1 MPKGWPEV
9 CREAEGRKWSAGQ
22 LATNHSQ
29 SEVGCRG
36 WGWLSGGGICSHS
49 KFAIYN
55 QGTAFVGQSPLRNP
69 HQKHKVSE
77 IFLGLAS
84 WCDPQNSV
92 GEQWEKTPSFPPVV
106 PGRLFSVS
114 STWLQVKIPKW
125 IWLKHL
131 HLGHLKTSTLL
142 TQQSSGL
149 RNSQPAPARETHDI
163 LHNPVLIW
171 ITGWGRRGGG
181 GGLCVWHIRGRLQK
195 WRNATST
202 VFYRPCLLVLRS
214 VLLFNGPPCHRHSCR
229 RYFQNSS
236 HRSRQHSPLNKPQ
249 VSGVRRERQW
259 VAKVWQN
266 WVMGAKVEDM
276 TQFHWEK

>member
-22 LATNHSQ
+22 LATNRSQ

-114 STWLQVKIPKW
+114 STWLQVEIPKW

-149 RNSQPAPARETHDI
+149 RNSQPAPAWKTHDI

-181 GGLCVWHIRGRLQK
+181 GGGYVCDILGVGCRSEGTQPRLCFIAPAFWSCAVR
-195 WRNATST
+195 
-202 VFYRPCLLVLRS
+202 FCLMAHPAIGILVVGIFKTLHTEAGNI
-214 VLLFNGPPCHRHSCR
+214 LL
-229 RYFQNSS
+229 
-236 HRSRQHSPLNKPQ
+236 
-249 VSGVRRERQW
+249 
-259 VAKVWQN
+259 
-266 WVMGAKVEDM
+266 
-276 TQFHWEK
+276 